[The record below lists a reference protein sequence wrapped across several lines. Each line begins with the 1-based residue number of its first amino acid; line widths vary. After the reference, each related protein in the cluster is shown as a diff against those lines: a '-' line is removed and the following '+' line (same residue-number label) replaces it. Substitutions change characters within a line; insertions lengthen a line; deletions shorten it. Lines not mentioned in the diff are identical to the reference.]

1 MINREQGI
9 VDYVTII
16 IGLLLAALLIG
27 FFSADKGLF
36 NTINFKA
43 MMRLPCGLTYSDV
56 KSGEKIEFPKEI
68 TGYINGC
75 GWTRDGMSAGTAQVF
90 DNKGFP
96 VTVATELHI
105 SDNGTEFP
113 LPFETWLR
121 ANYAPQTDT
130 GQLVIRSTTG
140 LVQIIPINF

>member
-1 MINREQGI
+1 MINHESGLA
-9 VDYVTII
+9 DWTTMI

-27 FFSADKGLF
+27 FFRADKGLF

-43 MMRLPCGLTYSDV
+43 MMRLPCGLTYKDV
-56 KSGEKIEFPKEI
+56 SAGDKIEFPKEI

-75 GWTRDGMSAGTAQVF
+75 GWTRTGMSAGTAQIF

-96 VTVATELHI
+96 VTTATELRI
-105 SDNGTEFP
+105 TDNGKQFP
-113 LPFETWLR
+113 LPFDTWLR
-121 ANYAPQTDT
+121 ASVAPETDT
-130 GQLVIRSTTG
+130 GQLVLRSNTG